1 MAADNDERPCA
12 VTMPGSLPGGG
23 RRLVAATAIIG
34 LALTIATSALAL
46 MGLPFL
52 ALRPHR
58 AGVLRACAVLH
69 PATVPGNIRG
79 IAMKPTL
86 ILVGADKG
94 GVGKTTVSR
103 ILLDYFA
110 RKNVLTRAFDTE
122 NPRGSLKRFYP
133 GSTEI
138 IDVENVAHQMKVL
151 DTLET
156 ANVPVT
162 LVDLKAGGLSY
173 ALDIFERIGV
183 LEAARAGQFTL
194 GLFHIVGSSI
204 ASLDE
209 IGEIAKYL
217 NGIDYIVT
225 RNFINETNFFEWDE
239 ATTQKYFSAIPKALE
254 VDIPKL
260 NEMAYEQVDLSG
272 VTFKDFIDT
281 RTADGQAGK
290 FSFVLRGYVRKWCA
304 EIDEEFAKVKL
315 LQDIVSGGRAPAIP
329 EKRSSK

>member
-1 MAADNDERPCA
+1 
-12 VTMPGSLPGGG
+12 
-23 RRLVAATAIIG
+23 
-34 LALTIATSALAL
+34 
-46 MGLPFL
+46 
-52 ALRPHR
+52 
-58 AGVLRACAVLH
+58 
-69 PATVPGNIRG
+69 
-79 IAMKPTL
+79 MKPTL

-110 RKNVLTRAFDTE
+110 RKNILTRAFDTE

-133 GSTEI
+133 SSTEI
-138 IDVENVAHQMKVL
+138 VDLENVAHQMKVL

-183 LEAARAGQFTL
+183 LEAARSGQFTL

-209 IGEIAKYL
+209 IGEISKYL
-217 NGIDYIVT
+217 SGIEYIIT

-239 ATTQKYFSAIPKALE
+239 ATTRKYFSAVPKALE

-260 NEMAYEQVDLSG
+260 NEMAYEQVDLAG
-272 VTFKDFIDT
+272 VTFKDFIDN
-281 RTADGQAGK
+281 RMADGQPGK
-290 FSFVLRGYVRKWCA
+290 FSFVLRGYVRKWCS
-304 EIDEEFAKVKL
+304 EIDAEFARVKL
-315 LQDIVSGGRAPAIP
+315 LQDIVSGGRAPGAQA
-329 EKRSSK
+329 